1 MAGRRLR
8 ATLSPRGHLSHG
20 VTNVAI
26 RESLRVALLP
36 RRHIG

>member
-1 MAGRRLR
+1 MAGASLVGDTP
-8 ATLSPRGHLSHG
+8 APGDLSHG

-36 RRHIG
+36 RCHIG